1 MQAGRSIL
9 NAGRSSSYQYMYSA
23 ALPPCH
29 PLPVTTSSQLQ
40 RATCKMGNAPAPGH
54 YHLINLMRGW
64 PNATLLPVELL
75 REAANHALSDPSIA
89 HDGLFYGPDPGYEPA
104 RRAIA
109 KWLTTFY
116 QPSIPIT
123 ASRLNI
129 TGGASQ
135 NLGCILQVYTDPEYT
150 CNVWIVSPAYM
161 LAFRIFEDA
170 GFAGRMRSVPE
181 DEEGLDIAFLRH
193 EIKKSE
199 KCARKRD
206 VNGPKYKGQRRG
218 AKVYKHVIYCVPTF
232 ANPSSRTMSLARRQ
246 GLVRLARDFD
256 ALVVPD
262 DVYDFLQWSTNPEAT
277 NHSQSAHLPRLVDID
292 REIDGGAERE
302 GADGFGNTCSNGSF
316 SKIAGPGLRCG
327 WVEGTEKF
335 AYGMSQCGTTASG
348 GAPSQLTSTYL
359 THLLETNQIQ
369 THINTVL
376 QPAYASR
383 YNLLIRAIEAHLLP
397 LGFKLAQPGRDV
409 VGGYFVWLSLP
420 RGVTAPELAQRCKED
435 QELIIA
441 PGPIFEVPGDR
452 TPIHFDGHVR
462 LCFAYV
468 PEEDLVQGVAR
479 MSVVAQEML
488 DEQRRVLTS
497 GVGPPDPMIGMLARK
512 ASASADLKE
521 LMKVVAGGTASQDDL
536 KKFQRH
542 VDTLKAERASIGSAE
557 EFK

>member
-1 MQAGRSIL
+1 
-9 NAGRSSSYQYMYSA
+9 
-23 ALPPCH
+23 
-29 PLPVTTSSQLQ
+29 
-40 RATCKMGNAPAPGH
+40 MGDAPAADH
-54 YHLINLMRGW
+54 KHFINLMRGW
-64 PNATLLPVELL
+64 PNATLLPVDLL
-75 REAANHALSDPSIA
+75 RQAANYALSDPSIA
-89 HDGLFYGPDPGYEPA
+89 RDGLLYGPDPGYEPA

-109 KWLTTFY
+109 KWLTSFY
-116 QPSIPIT
+116 QPSNPIT
-123 ASRLNI
+123 ASRLNV

-150 CNVWIVSPAYM
+150 CNVWVVSPAYM

-181 DEEGLDIAFLRH
+181 DGEGLDVVTLRN
-193 EIKKSE
+193 EIKKIE
-199 KCARKRD
+199 KSARKRD

-218 AKVYKHVIYCVPTF
+218 AKVYRHVIYCVPTF

-246 GLVRLARDFD
+246 ELVRLAREFD
-256 ALVVPD
+256 ALVVAD
-262 DVYDFLQWSTNPEAT
+262 DVYDFLHWSTNPAT
-277 NHSQSAHLPRLVDID
+277 TNNLQSAHLPRLVDID
-292 REIDGGAERE
+292 RDVDGGAERE

-359 THLLETNQIQ
+359 TRLLETNQIQ
-369 THINTVL
+369 THINAVL

-383 YNLLIRAIEAHLLP
+383 YKILIQAIEAHLLP
-397 LGFKLAQPGRDV
+397 LGFELSQPGRDV

-420 RGVTAPELAQRCKED
+420 EGVTATELAQRCKED
-435 QELIIA
+435 QDLIIA

-452 TPIHFDGHVR
+452 IPIRFDGHVR

-468 PEEDLVQGVAR
+468 MEEDLGQGVAK
-479 MSVVAQEML
+479 MGVVAQEML
-488 DEQRRVLTS
+488 DEERQV
-497 GVGPPDPMIGMLARK
+497 PDKGAGRSDPIVKMLARK
-512 ASASADLKE
+512 ASADAGSKE
-521 LMKVVAGGTASQDDL
+521 PMKAVAAGTMYQDDL
-536 KKFQRH
+536 KKVQKH
-542 VDTLKAERASIGSAE
+542 IDTLEAERASSGSTE